1 MSWYNPL
8 DWFDGTSDEEKSR
21 RSLADQFTAH
31 GNSQTGLQEPLY
43 IDDVNRKDLLSQ
55 QGGIAGQFA
64 DQAQQSYAVRGRQ
77 GNAALA
83 ALHAQAQGQNSVSAM
98 QLQQGLQQNLAGQRS
113 LAASASPQNS
123 AMAARTA
130 AIQSGRLGTGLAG
143 QQAVAG
149 LQERNQAQSQYGNL
163 LGNLR
168 GQDLNAATNS
178 RATAANAYGAGAAGT
193 PTPSWWDKHGGE
205 VEGGAAGLASAISD
219 RRLKTDVRD
228 GDAAASQIAS
238 ALPSATFRYKDPKF
252 GGGDQLGVMAQ
263 DLQGVGLGQAVVDT
277 PHGKVVNGA
286 KLATANT
293 AMIGALARR
302 LSQVEQGSTPPPP
315 PAYPGYATSEAPT
328 PPTPELLRR
337 RAAMAARMM
346 VQRQAAQTAQEQA
359 LMRRAQQAPIP
370 YTSAVGRGWGSDS
383 SIVGADMGG
392 Q

>member
-1 MSWYNPL
+1 MGTWNSWTDTAQRLFEPL
-8 DWFDGTSDEEKSR
+8 GGDVNNDNAPWWDIGGNLQKDPGAKTEAARKAM
-21 RSLADQFTAH
+21 LYDQAKQAGSWANQNQNQVAQNQRTGRIALE
-31 GNSQTGLQEPLY
+31 GLQ
-43 IDDVNRKDLLSQ
+43 R
-55 QGGIAGQFA
+55 
-64 DQAQQSYAVRGRQ
+64 QANGE
-77 GNAALA
+77 
-83 ALHAQAQGQNSVSAM
+83 NSVSAE
-98 QLQQGLQQNLAGQRS
+98 QLRQGLQQNLAGQRS

-149 LQERNQAQSQYGNL
+149 LQERNQAQSQYGSL
-163 LGNLR
+163 LGQLS
-168 GQDLNAATNS
+168 GQANQAAIASRSTAVQGYGSADAGQPEKSNVDKYGNAIV
-178 RATAANAYGAGAAGT
+178 G
-193 PTPSWWDKHGGE
+193 
-205 VEGGAAGLASAISD
+205 GLAAIFSD

-315 PAYPGYATSEAPT
+315 PAYPSYAASEAPT

-337 RAAMAARMM
+337 RAAMAAQMM
-346 VQRQAAQTAQEQA
+346 AQRHAAQAAQEQA

-370 YTSAVGRGWGSDS
+370 YTSAVGRSWGSDS
-383 SIVGADMGG
+383 SVVGADMGG